1 MPRRRSLLSFATPE
15 AFQLSEICLYFVSTL
30 LHQKGHFSYPR
41 SFVLGSDFISHL
53 LYLYLFCVSFTKILN
68 KMYNKYL
75 SNISSFY
82 HFIDIIGKLIV
93 SRFIHETLIGRHKI
107 NAIVWNKVI
116 IGFIKFQNSYDVF
129 ISVCYLILRY
139 FWLQRELFI
148 HLIYL

>member
-1 MPRRRSLLSFATPE
+1 MPRRRSLLSFTTPE

-41 SFVLGSDFISHL
+41 SFVLGSGFISHL
-53 LYLYLFCVSFTKILN
+53 LYLYLFCMSFTKILN

-82 HFIDIIGKLIV
+82 HFIDIIGKLIA

-107 NAIVWNKVI
+107 NAMLCE
-116 IGFIKFQNSYDVF
+116 IKLLLVS
-129 ISVCYLILRY
+129 
-139 FWLQRELFI
+139 
-148 HLIYL
+148 